1 MAWELD
7 KYRLAEKV
15 SREGYRFNPD
25 PNINV
30 RDAVA
35 TQDYA
40 NSGYDRGHICPLG
53 LFGDRLGM
61 FTS

>member
-1 MAWELD
+1 M
-7 KYRLAEKV
+7 AEKV